1 MRKYLLIASA
11 AAVAL
16 SAPALAKEHG
26 DKGHGGDKHAK
37 HQKHADR
44 GDRDDDDRGHWRGE
58 RRADRFDRRER
69 RSERRDDDD
78 DDDRY
83 NRRWVRNDDAKAWR
97 QRVKAEEKF
106 ERRAFKADEKLAKRI
121 AKDERK
127 FARDWAKADERAF
140 RFREARFS
148 PDWMARTEPRPVY
161 YRVGQVIPAS
171 YYSSYNVPVQ
181 YRDFY
186 SDSDDYYY
194 RYDQGNIFQVNRGS
208 NLVSGLI
215 PMLGGAFGV
224 GQLLPAGFDAYNLPM
239 QYRNQYVDSSDAFYR
254 YGDDAI
260 YQVDPQTR
268 MIEGV
273 VALLTGDMNVGQLLP
288 AGYDAYNLPLQY
300 RDQYPDSA
308 DQMYRYA
315 DGNIYG
321 IDPQTQLIETV
332 ISLLT

>member
-26 DKGHGGDKHAK
+26 DKGHGGDTHEKHAN
-37 HQKHADR
+37 R
-44 GDRDDDDRGHWRGE
+44 GDDDGKRRVEVSHDRQVNRGEWRDDRHDN
-58 RRADRFDRRER
+58 RAE
-69 RSERRDDDD
+69 
-78 DDDRY
+78 
-83 NRRWVRNDDAKAWR
+83 RRWVGDDDSKAWR
-97 QRVKAEEKF
+97 KRAKAEEKF
-106 ERRAFKADEKLAKRI
+106 EKRAFKADEKFAKRI

-127 FARDWAKADERAF
+127 FARESAKAYERAY
-140 RFREARFS
+140 RYREARFS
-148 PDWMARTEPRPVY
+148 PDWMARTEPRPLY

-171 YYSSYNVPVQ
+171 YYSAYNVPVQ

-186 SDSDDYYY
+186 SDSDEHYY
-194 RYDQGNIFQVNRGS
+194 RYDQGNIFQVNRSS

-224 GQLLPAGFDAYNLPM
+224 GQVLPAGFDAYNLPM
-239 QYRNQYVDSSDAFYR
+239 QYRNQYQDSSDAYYR